1 MTIKLDTGAETSMI
15 NASVARSLHI
25 IIDKSSQQALQADGV
40 TPLTVLGEAQINLS
54 RANKSLTF
62 DALVVVYLDVD
73 ILAGTPFLIA
83 RNVSRRMP
91 DVSVRQ
97 RSLKLEFKTRKLS
110 TTDQATTLVLNHM

>member
-1 MTIKLDTGAETSMI
+1 MITLDTGAETSMI
-15 NASVARSLHI
+15 KESVARSLDI
-25 IIDKSSQQALQADGV
+25 TIDKFSQQALQADGV
-40 TPLTVLGEAQINLS
+40 TPLTVLGEAQIN
-54 RANKSLTF
+54 SLTF
-62 DALVVVYLDVD
+62 DALVVVLDVD